1 MKSKLKFLIGNSL
14 GRKVNTKWFKIVNIL
29 LALAIV
35 TICNIDSVINFFG
48 GDFDEKQK
56 IYVIDNTG
64 VSFDIFKE
72 QMMLTT
78 SSKTEEDLDYEIKLY
93 DDDEEAA
100 KEMISENKKDLVV
113 VFSNDEKKVLAV
125 KLISEEYID
134 ILDNQYLSN
143 SIYNTKVM
151 LAIANSNISAEELAN
166 IYSTVDVERV
176 ILDESKSTEDESME
190 VVMSTVFPVVI
201 LPFFMLVIFLVQMI
215 GAEVNEEKTTRGM
228 EIIISSVSP
237 ATHFFSKIVASNLF
251 VIIQG
256 TLLFIYGAAGLLV
269 RKLIGGDIISGGVYS
284 TLSDMLGK
292 VLDTAF
298 VDKLVYIIPLTLI
311 LMLLT
316 FLAYSLLAGVLAS
329 MTTNIEDFQQIQT
342 PIMIV
347 LLIGYYLSIL
357 AGTFKGAIFIKV
369 LSFVPFISAIL
380 APSLLVLGQIGI
392 FDVCISI
399 VLMIGAIY
407 LLIKYGLKIYKV
419 GILNYSSNKLWKKM
433 FKAMK
438 N

>member
-1 MKSKLKFLIGNSL
+1 MKNKLKFLIGNSL

-29 LALAIV
+29 LAVAII

-48 GDFDEKQK
+48 GDFDEKQN

-64 VSFDIFKE
+64 KSFDTFKE

-78 SSKTEEDLDYEIKLY
+78 SSEKESDMDYVIKLY
-93 DDDEEAA
+93 TKDEKTA
-100 KEMISENKKDLVV
+100 KKMISENKKDLVV
-113 VFSNDEKKVLAV
+113 VFNTDEKNVLSV
-125 KLISEEYID
+125 KLISQEYID

-151 LAIANSNISAEELAN
+151 LAIANSSIPPEQLAN
-166 IYSTVDVERV
+166 IYSTVNVERV

-237 ATHFFSKIVASNLF
+237 AVHFFSKIIASNLF

-256 TLLFIYGAAGLLV
+256 LLLFIYSGAGLLV
-269 RKLIGGDIISGGVYS
+269 RKLVGGDIISGGVY
-284 TLSDMLGK
+284 TTITDMLGK
-292 VLDTAF
+292 VLDTSF
-298 VDKLVYIIPLTLI
+298 MDKLVYIIPLTLV

-329 MTTNIEDFQQIQT
+329 MTTNIEDFQQVQT
-342 PIMIV
+342 PIMLV
-347 LLIGYYLSIL
+347 LLAGYYLSIL

-399 VLMIGAIY
+399 IIMIGTIF

-433 FKAMK
+433 FKAIK

>member
-14 GRKVNTKWFKIVNIL
+14 GRKINTKWFKIVNVI

-35 TICNIDSVINFFG
+35 TICNIDSVISFFG
-48 GDFDEKQK
+48 GDFDDKQK

-100 KEMISENKKDLVV
+100 KEMVSENKKDLVV
-113 VFSNDEKKVLAV
+113 VFTADEEKVLSV

-237 ATHFFSKIVASNLF
+237 AVHFFSKVVASNLF

-256 TLLFIYGAAGLLV
+256 ALFFIYGAAGLLV

-284 TLSDMLGK
+284 KLSDMLGK

-298 VDKLVYIIPLTLI
+298 IDKLVYIIPLTLI

-399 VLMIGAIY
+399 VLMIGTIY

-419 GILNYSSNKLWKKM
+419 GILNYSSNKLWKKI

>member
-1 MKSKLKFLIGNSL
+1 MKNKLKFLIGNSL
-14 GRKVNTKWFKIVNIL
+14 GRKVKTKWFKIVNVL
-29 LALAIV
+29 LAIAIV
-35 TICNIDSVINFFG
+35 AICNIDSIISFFG

-64 VSFDIFKE
+64 VAFDSFKE

-78 SSKTEEDLDYEIKLY
+78 SSETEEDLDYEITLY
-93 DDDEEAA
+93 EEDEDTA
-100 KEMISENKKDLVV
+100 KEMVSENKKDLVI
-113 VFSNDEKKVLAV
+113 VFDNDEQKVLAV
-125 KLISEEYID
+125 KLISQEYID

-151 LAIANSNISAEELAN
+151 LAIAKSNISAEELAN

-176 ILDESKSTEDESME
+176 ILDETKNTEDESME
-190 VVMSTVFPVVI
+190 VIMSTVFPVVI

-256 TLLFIYGAAGLLV
+256 TLLFCFGAAGLLV
-269 RKLIGGDIISGGVYS
+269 RKLVGGDIISGGVYS
-284 TLSDMLGK
+284 SITDMLSK
-292 VLDTAF
+292 ALDTAF
-298 VDKLVYIIPLTLI
+298 VDKLVYIIPLTLV

-329 MTTNIEDFQQIQT
+329 MTTNIEDFQQVQT
-342 PIMIV
+342 PIMLV
-347 LLIGYYLSIL
+347 LLAGYYLAML
-357 AGTFKGAIFIKV
+357 AGTFNGAVFIKV

-392 FDVCISI
+392 IDVIISI
-399 VLMIGAIY
+399 VIMIGTIY